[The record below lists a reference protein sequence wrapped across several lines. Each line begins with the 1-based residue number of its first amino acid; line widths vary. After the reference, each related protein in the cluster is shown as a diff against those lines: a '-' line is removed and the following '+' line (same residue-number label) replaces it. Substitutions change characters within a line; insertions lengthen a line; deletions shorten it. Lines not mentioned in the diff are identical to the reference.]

1 MLKRRQINRAILA
14 ASCAA
19 AMPLRAQEPYPNK
32 PVRVLVPST
41 AGGGIDL
48 LARMFAQRL
57 SEQMGQQFVV
67 DNVGGAG
74 GTIASGTLARAAPD
88 GYTLI
93 FQATTAAVNAASLTK
108 LPFDPVTALTPISM
122 AAEFPLVMVVNP
134 NVPAK
139 DIKEFIALLRAN
151 PAKYS
156 YGSAGVGT
164 GTHLAAEWFKL
175 MAKIHILHIPYKG
188 TGSVMPDLISG
199 QVHMLFDGVPPQ
211 SGHIKQGRVRPLA
224 VTSKER
230 SPALPHVPTLA
241 EVLPGYELPFWTG
254 IFAPPNTPAPI
265 VDKLAGEIRK
275 ATASPQL
282 STKLQEFGAE
292 GHPMTPAEFASF
304 WKQQV
309 GLFRKIVK
317 DANIKLEEG

>member
-1 MLKRRQINRAILA
+1 MMKRRQINKVILA
-14 ASCAA
+14 AGCVAA
-19 AMPLRAQEPYPNK
+19 VPLRAQEPYPNK

-74 GTIASGTLARAAPD
+74 GTIASGLLARAAPD

-108 LPFDPVTALTPISM
+108 LPFDPVNALTPVSM

-139 DIKEFIALLRAN
+139 DIREFIALLRAN
-151 PAKYS
+151 PTKYS

-175 MAKIHILHIPYKG
+175 LAKVHILHIPYKG
-188 TGSVMPDLISG
+188 TGAVMPDLISG
-199 QVHMLFDGVPPQ
+199 QVQMLFDGVPPQ
-211 SGHIKQGRVRPLA
+211 SGHIKAGRVRPLA
-224 VTSKER
+224 VTSKKR
-230 SPALPHVPTLA
+230 SPALPHVPTMA

-282 STKLQEFGAE
+282 ATKLQEFGAE
-292 GHPMTPAEFASF
+292 GHPMTPAEFASY

-309 GLFRKIVK
+309 ALYKKIVK

>member
-1 MLKRRQINRAILA
+1 MMKRRQINRALLA

-19 AMPLRAQEPYPNK
+19 TMPLRAQEPYPNK

-108 LPFDPVTALTPISM
+108 LPFDPVNALTPISM

-134 NVPAK
+134 DVPAK

-175 MAKIHILHIPYKG
+175 MANVHILHIPYKG

-211 SGHIKQGRVRPLA
+211 SGHIKLGRVRPLA
-224 VTSKER
+224 VTSKKR
-230 SPALPHVPTLA
+230 STALPNVPTMA

-254 IFAPPNTPAPI
+254 FFAPPNTPAPI

-282 STKLQEFGAE
+282 ATKLQEFGAE

-309 GLFRKIVK
+309 GLYRKIVK

>member
-1 MLKRRQINRAILA
+1 MNRRQINQAMLA
-14 ASCAA
+14 AGCAA
-19 AMPLRAQEPYPNK
+19 AWPLRAQELYPSK

-48 LARMFAQRL
+48 LARMVTQRL

-67 DNVGGAG
+67 DNVAGAG
-74 GTIASGTLARAAPD
+74 GTIASGNLARAAPD

-108 LPFDPVTALTPISM
+108 LPFDAVNALTPISM

-134 NVPAK
+134 DVPAR
-139 DIKEFIALLRAN
+139 DIHEFIALLRAN
-151 PAKYS
+151 PTKYAH
-156 YGSAGVGT
+156 GSAGVGT

-175 MAKIHILHIPYKG
+175 LAKVHILHIPYKG
-188 TGSVMPDLISG
+188 TASVMPDLISG

-211 SGHIKQGRVRPLA
+211 SGHIKLGRVRPLA
-224 VTSKER
+224 VTSRKR
-230 SPALPHVPTLA
+230 SPALPEVPTMA

-254 IFAPPNTPAPI
+254 LFAPPHTPAPI

-275 ATASPQL
+275 AAASPQL
-282 STKLQEFGAE
+282 VAKLQEFGAE
-292 GHPMTPAEFASF
+292 AHPMTPAEFASY

-309 GLFRKIVK
+309 GLYRRIVK